1 MADDSPSGRLL
12 LPRAPGA
19 QRGPVA
25 RSPAPAPALPLS
37 LAEALE
43 RAVEDAV
50 LGEVLGP
57 GLVGRARTAA
67 LAVLHRRRVRGA
79 RVECQLR
86 SDAVAVTVLVP
97 AGPGRV
103 ERVVLSVGT
112 GT

>member
-19 QRGPVA
+19 QRGRVSATPRA
-25 RSPAPAPALPLS
+25 APAPPES
-37 LAEALE
+37 LVEALE

-50 LGEVLGP
+50 LGEVLSP
-57 GLVGRARTAA
+57 ALVGRARTAA
-67 LAVLHRRRVRGA
+67 LGVLHRRRVRGA
-79 RVECQLR
+79 QVACALR
-86 SDAVAVTVLVP
+86 SNGVAVTVLVP

-103 ERVVLSVGT
+103 ERVVLSVDT